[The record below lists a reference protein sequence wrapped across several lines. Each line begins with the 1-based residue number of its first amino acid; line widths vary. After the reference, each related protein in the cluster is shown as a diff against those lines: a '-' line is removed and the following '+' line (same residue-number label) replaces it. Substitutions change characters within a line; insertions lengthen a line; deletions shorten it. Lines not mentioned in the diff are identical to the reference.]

1 MLQLQ
6 PGIEWD
12 EDDLLI
18 RSDKIPKV
26 PITKETELLN
36 RQTKVSTLPTYMAQQ
51 TTNGSGRSS
60 LD

>member
-26 PITKETELLN
+26 PITKETELIN
-36 RQTKVSTLPTYMAQQ
+36 RQAKAPTLPTYIAQ
-51 TTNGSGRSS
+51 
-60 LD
+60 